1 MKKKGLLI
9 TVIILLVLA
18 LIGGI
23 FAYIFFATDTF
34 LSEKERFAK
43 YALKIGNEKSGFVT
57 STLNNYF
64 EKKNNTAYTN
74 NGSINANVQILT
86 NISDDELSKKVQSL
100 LEAGNNTTIQF
111 NGKIDNPNKK
121 IEEEITL
128 KYTDT
133 ESFPIKF
140 KRDGDIYGLQSDNVM
155 TSYIAFEN
163 NNLKELAR
171 KFGVYDVSQIPD
183 KIELKEMS
191 LTEEEIRYI
200 QNNYILPV
208 YNGIGEEKFSQIENE
223 DGSTTYKLE
232 LTYEDLKSMYLQ
244 VLDILKNDQ
253 VAIDKINS
261 MMQEAQTT
269 NEYYTTTLT
278 KEDIEKAI
286 TAISEEEV
294 EEGSIQISLTKTN
307 GVINKVSITSD
318 ELVIDLLKEENS
330 NTLSYIVSVKVSSV
344 EVMKLEANYSGL
356 NTNSVT
362 EDIAINID
370 AEELKMQYSINNN
383 VTFGG
388 DTNIN
393 SFGANEAV
401 IINNYSAEQIVQ
413 LFEQLGD
420 RIVEVNNEQ
429 MVRIGFD
436 TEMVNPITTWF
447 PIGIYQGIKMT
458 ELMQEMQSQAEIQQQ
473 EMQNQLEMQQQQ
485 IQDIVGNMEANI
497 N

>member
-9 TVIILLVLA
+9 TIIVLLVIA

-23 FAYIFFATDTF
+23 FAYIYFATDTF

-140 KRDGDIYGLQSDNVM
+140 KRDGGIYGLQSDKIM
-155 TSYIAFEN
+155 TNYVAFEN

-183 KIELKEMS
+183 KIEFKEMS

-208 YNGIGEEKFSQIENE
+208 YNGIGEEKFSQTENE

-244 VLDILKNDQ
+244 ILDILKNDQ

-261 MMQEAQTT
+261 MMQEVEST
-269 NEYYTTTLT
+269 NEYYTTNLT
-278 KEDIEKAI
+278 KEDIERAI
-286 TAISEEEV
+286 TAISEEEI
-294 EEGSIQISLTKTN
+294 EEGSIQISLTKTK
-307 GVINKVSITSD
+307 GVVNKVSITSD

-362 EDIAINID
+362 EDIIINID

-393 SFGANEAV
+393 SFGANETV
-401 IINNYSAEQIVQ
+401 IINNYSAEQIAQ
-413 LFEQLGD
+413 FFEQLGN

-436 TEMVNPITTWF
+436 TEMGNPIISWF
-447 PIGIYQGIKMT
+447 PVGIYQNIKMMEAINET
-458 ELMQEMQSQAEIQQQ
+458 RNNLDSILQQEQEMV
-473 EMQNQLEMQQQQ
+473 EMQQQQ
-485 IQDIVGNMEANI
+485 IQDIIANMEA
-497 N
+497 

>member
-191 LTEEEIRYI
+191 LTEEEIRYRVGDSVSFPADHVDKES
-200 QNNYILPV
+200 QHRTSEDRGYRDKECKPCALHEELPSRLP
-208 YNGIGEEKFSQIENE
+208 YECLLKAYCERFEEAWH
-223 DGSTTYKLE
+223 GL
-232 LTYEDLKSMYLQ
+232 
-244 VLDILKNDQ
+244 
-253 VAIDKINS
+253 
-261 MMQEAQTT
+261 
-269 NEYYTTTLT
+269 
-278 KEDIEKAI
+278 
-286 TAISEEEV
+286 
-294 EEGSIQISLTKTN
+294 SLTKDDYADRRCIVDIREGSCLIPLRTDN
-307 GVINKVSITSD
+307 DIHADIILTALYAWGDGLERHLV
-318 ELVIDLLKEENS
+318 ELR
-330 NTLSYIVSVKVSSV
+330 
-344 EVMKLEANYSGL
+344 G
-356 NTNSVT
+356 
-362 EDIAINID
+362 IAI
-370 AEELKMQYSINNN
+370 
-383 VTFGG
+383 
-388 DTNIN
+388 
-393 SFGANEAV
+393 
-401 IINNYSAEQIVQ
+401 SACKTADE
-413 LFEQLGD
+413 
-420 RIVEVNNEQ
+420 
-429 MVRIGFD
+429 VRI
-436 TEMVNPITTWF
+436 E
-447 PIGIYQGIKMT
+447 
-458 ELMQEMQSQAEIQQQ
+458 S
-473 EMQNQLEMQQQQ
+473 
-485 IQDIVGNMEANI
+485 
-497 N
+497 